1 MTLVETR
8 KTLATRLLFP
18 ETRQSFSVQ
27 QEEIFK
33 HFKPENEI
41 GFASH
46 LASLGASTETVETYL
61 KDQVEAFLK
70 EYVGQVPQH
79 VFYYSPDSNQQL
91 CIFDTE
97 IPALEIFEKS
107 ARLAEEQSIYPQ
119 SRERAEAIGF
129 EKIQKAFAKKQASE
143 AVWLSPPSPEIDG
156 FGDYSF
162 AFVFQKDRST
172 GIIKV
177 TAIRYQADPEE
188 SLSLLQRL
196 QDAFAPATKSNENH
210 QSLNSPQYLLAR
222 PVLIDPPDF
231 NLVELVALSVPNAE
245 EGIPQFDKILCKL
258 SAAIDQ
264 YIEHVLRTNRLNYHA
279 KLNEIKRLI
288 LGLYNTATEMV
299 AQSKEPT
306 FRIDYS
312 AFSLQEIYLRARQQP
327 ISPIKGSCPS
337 LTSSKSNPTLA
348 KMENKAIIKNNIAYC
363 PICDEK
369 LDSSGFCETCGMRFE
384 IEE

>member
-8 KTLATRLLFP
+8 KTLVAEPLFF
-18 ETRQSFSVQ
+18 ETRQLFSDQ
-27 QEEIFK
+27 QKEIFK

-41 GFASH
+41 KFASH
-46 LASLGASTETVETYL
+46 LTSLGASTETVETYL
-61 KDQVEAFLK
+61 KDQAEAFLK

-97 IPALEIFEKS
+97 IPALKIFEKS

-119 SRERAEAIGF
+119 PRERAEAIGF
-129 EKIQKAFAKKQASE
+129 EKIQKAFAKEQASE
-143 AVWLSPPSPEIDG
+143 AIWLSLPSPETDG

-172 GIIKV
+172 GIVKV

-210 QSLNSPQYLLAR
+210 QPRNSPQYLLVR

-245 EGIPQFDKILCKL
+245 EGVPQFDKMLCKL

-264 YIEHVLRTNRLNYHA
+264 YIEHVLKTNRLNYHA

-306 FRIDYS
+306 LEIDYS
-312 AFSLQEIYLRARQQP
+312 AFSLQEIYSRARQQP
-327 ISPIKGSCPS
+327 IFPIKGSCPS
-337 LTSSKSNPTLA
+337 LSSSKSNSTLA
-348 KMENKAIIKNNIAYC
+348 KMENKAIIINNTPCC

-369 LDSSGFCETCGMRFE
+369 LDSSGFCETCGIKFK
-384 IEE
+384 IED